1 MPSLGNYRGRVGLV
15 LGLRS
20 GLGLGLVWVWVRPA
34 IAAIWAANDEI
45 NRLVLL
51 FFLSSS
57 MLNIGKFLSA
67 V

>member
-1 MPSLGNYRGRVGLV
+1 VPRAVGEPRTIM
-15 LGLRS
+15 RS
-20 GLGLGLVWVWVRPA
+20 TA

-57 MLNIGKFLSA
+57 MLNIGEFLSA